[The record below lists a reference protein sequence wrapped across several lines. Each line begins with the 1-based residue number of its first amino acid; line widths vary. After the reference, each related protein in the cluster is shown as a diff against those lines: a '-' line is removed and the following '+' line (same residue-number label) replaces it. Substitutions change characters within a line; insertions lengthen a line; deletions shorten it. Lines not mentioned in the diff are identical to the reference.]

1 MKTRE
6 VINIESRN
14 GVYEQKFKL
23 CTQHARDSHKENK
36 IQLNKAL

>member
-14 GVYEQKFKL
+14 GFMNKSLNCAREHV
-23 CTQHARDSHKENK
+23 RDSHKENK